1 VVLDKTDPIQVE
13 IFSTLGDKITNGVGN
28 GCIYARVYRN
38 GKELDEIRNLIFSE
52 TNEKPSSGSANDV
65 FVYINSTAK
74 EVDVWR
80 RTNTGWEVADF
91 TDCIYSWKFADYYGN
106 AINFNG
112 ASTKTAKF
120 IYVDGSLIDRKTQFN
135 LEVQTNNQ

>member
-1 VVLDKTDPIQVE
+1 
-13 IFSTLGDKITNGVGN
+13 
-28 GCIYARVYRN
+28 
-38 GKELDEIRNLIFSE
+38 
-52 TNEKPSSGSANDV
+52 V

-112 ASTKTAKF
+112 VVPSILQLKLVMFQSVAL
-120 IYVDGSLIDRKTQFN
+120 VCQ
-135 LEVQTNNQ
+135 